1 MWPAFG
7 KSLFAYFCLHLNFSL
22 ALQSLSK
29 IHVKNISYL
38 GPQISPRLSG
48 LSRDGGASV
57 LLNDHVIWLFDDT
70 ELISKDD
77 ELLLFVSNT
86 AAYSHA
92 PEGNLTLLQNF
103 GIYEQGEQSSSQSAR
118 AITVDKSLSAGGWIP
133 FAEDELAFNRQ
144 DPGRERVAIC
154 EWRPPG
160 QLSLRSLH
168 EP

>member
-92 PEGNLTLLQNF
+92 PEGN
-103 GIYEQGEQSSSQSAR
+103 QSAR